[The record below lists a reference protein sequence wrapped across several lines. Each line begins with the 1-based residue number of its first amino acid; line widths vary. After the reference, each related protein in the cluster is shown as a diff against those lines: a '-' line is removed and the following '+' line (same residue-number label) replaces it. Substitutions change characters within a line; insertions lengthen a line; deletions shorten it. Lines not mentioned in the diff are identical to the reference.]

1 MVVSTVDLACQS
13 RSRRFAHKQKHAR
26 RWPSYQRLARQY
38 QNSGNHRARSTVYLT
53 DEVATIL
60 ITHQNE

>member
-13 RSRRFAHKQKHAR
+13 HSRRFAHKQNTRDAG
-26 RWPSYQRLARQY
+26 RLIKDLRA
-38 QNSGNHRARSTVYLT
+38 NTKTAATIARSTVYLT